1 MNKYYFKGILTGLL
15 AAAVFAVGNIWL
27 GGWLVGAIG
36 AGVVFAG
43 MSALDNSRRAKTAF
57 MMNDEVRRLSGSVK
71 AGVRQLNEHTFRL
84 QNNQL
89 KTKVRSL
96 AMTCDNIV
104 NAVQKKPERAFKTQ
118 SFFDYYMPTVDRMLT
133 KYEELERNRVRTE
146 DGLDYMTNV
155 FSTMD
160 ELDGAFKAHLQS
172 IIDSDKLEA
181 AQELKILGQVLR
193 EEND

>member
-15 AAAVFAVGNIWL
+15 AAAAFAVGNIWL
-27 GGWLVGAIG
+27 GGWVVGAIG
-36 AGVVFAG
+36 AGAVFAG

-57 MMNDEVRRLSGSVK
+57 MTGEEVRKLSGTVK
-71 AGVRQLNEHTFRL
+71 DSVRQLNTHYYHL

-89 KTKVRSL
+89 RTKVRALS
-96 AMTCDNIV
+96 ATCDGIM
-104 NAVQKKPERAFKTQ
+104 NAVSNKPERAFKTQ

-160 ELDGAFKAHLQS
+160 ELDAAFKSHLQS

-181 AQELKILGQVLR
+181 AQELKILGQVLK